1 MENGTLGA
9 PGLLRVGFHS
19 CITGIAYAKVNGC
32 MGGWLQH
39 NVDAEFEANN
49 GINDR
54 CESLDTSMM
63 TLRSESVF
71 EHRPICHH
79 WSRCWVVC

>member
-19 CITGIAYAKVNGC
+19 CVTGIAYAKVNGC

-54 CESLDTSMM
+54 
-63 TLRSESVF
+63 
-71 EHRPICHH
+71 
-79 WSRCWVVC
+79 